1 MDQAITLFFNGSH
14 SLYLDAFAWNATQL
28 WVWLPFL
35 LVIVYV
41 LFREHDFSHF
51 LFIILATAICVIVTD
66 QIASAVFK
74 PWIARWR
81 PTHTP
86 EIMHTVDVVRGY
98 RGGFYGFFS
107 SHAANTSAIATFLSL
122 VIRHRNTS
130 VALVLWVLLNCWTRL
145 YLGAHYFGDLFVGC
159 CFGASLGFIA
169 YRCYRHYFSDAASF
183 HYNNSLL
190 RYIPLAFVI
199 TLCALA
205 IPWHLSY

>member
-51 LFIILATAICVIVTD
+51 LFIILATAICIIVAD

-86 EIMHTVDVVRGY
+86 EIMHCRCGERLSRGILW
-98 RGGFYGFFS
+98 FFLFTRCK
-107 SHAANTSAIATFLSL
+107 HICH
-122 VIRHRNTS
+122 RH
-130 VALVLWVLLNCWTRL
+130 
-145 YLGAHYFGDLFVGC
+145 LFVVGHK
-159 CFGASLGFIA
+159 A
-169 YRCYRHYFSDAASF
+169 
-183 HYNNSLL
+183 
-190 RYIPLAFVI
+190 
-199 TLCALA
+199 
-205 IPWHLSY
+205 